1 MIINI
6 VILLLILLDFSQWEY
21 LRDSRF
27 LFLALLSNKTNQEI
41 LEERKHQEESEPT
54 Y

>member
-1 MIINI
+1 MITNI
-6 VILLLILLDFSQWEY
+6 VILLLILSDLGQWEY

-27 LFLALLSNKTNQEI
+27 LFLVLLSNKINQEI
-41 LEERKHQEESEPT
+41 LEEREHQEESEPT